1 MGDADDSPL
10 ERGYRL
16 HHGQRVAALATLLAD
31 RMHIDVG
38 RDILYVG
45 ALLHDLGK
53 SGGQPDKGH
62 GERGAEITRD
72 EISHLFAKEELN
84 RVCSIVEKHYMRPNN
99 LRFEGR
105 EVPEFADEVLLVQD
119 ADVLDHHGLFGVWLN
134 MYWNAHERRS
144 PSVSKHSYSKRALGN
159 SFTRIFSRRSEVFSI
174 SAPGCGGSIDP
185 QKRLKPSK
193 HHRRIACLAVE
204 PPDAVGDAQ
213 RVVDMN

>member
-1 MGDADDSPL
+1 MQKEAILEWANQKMGDADDSPL
-10 ERGYRL
+10 EREYRL

-31 RMHIDVG
+31 RMHIDVD

-72 EISHLFAKEELN
+72 EISHLFSKEELN
-84 RVCSIVEKHYMRPNN
+84 RVCSIVENHYMRPNN

-134 MYWNAHERRS
+134 MYWNAHE
-144 PSVSKHSYSKRALGN
+144 
-159 SFTRIFSRRSEVFSI
+159 
-174 SAPGCGGSIDP
+174 
-185 QKRLKPSK
+185 
-193 HHRRIACLAVE
+193 
-204 PPDAVGDAQ
+204 
-213 RVVDMN
+213 